1 MNRRY
6 RKTVIAGNWKMN
18 MTATE
23 TKKFAE
29 ELKKIMP
36 RAKWCDTLI
45 CVPACN
51 IQTAAKAFKDLRISV
66 GAENVYFEEKGA
78 YTGEISAD
86 MLKDLGVKY
95 VIVGHSER
103 RQYFCETDTTVN
115 KKVHAVLNAGM
126 NPIICVGE
134 SLEQRETGITDEWIA
149 LQVKSALYGVPAD
162 KLDLAYGYIPRGDIE
177 ETTDGRT
184 GPDPELA
191 YAGDPA
197 AGLGFYCF
205 AQPVAQG
212 ANAYLAAQGSA
223 LRAADITG
231 VTGQGLLQYLRGG
244 DPVIVWITKDLSAPR
259 TGGCTWLLADTGET
273 YVPYVNLHCV
283 VLAGWDGDTC
293 TIADPLQGRRRVD
306 AAAFLQCFRQMGSRA
321 VVVH

>member
-1 MNRRY
+1 MALAHGL
-6 RKTVIAGNWKMN
+6 RKEVFVDEQG
-18 MTATE
+18 
-23 TKKFAE
+23 F
-29 ELKKIMP
+29 
-36 RAKWCDTLI
+36 
-45 CVPACN
+45 
-51 IQTAAKAFKDLRISV
+51 
-66 GAENVYFEEKGA
+66 
-78 YTGEISAD
+78 
-86 MLKDLGVKY
+86 
-95 VIVGHSER
+95 
-103 RQYFCETDTTVN
+103 
-115 KKVHAVLNAGM
+115 
-126 NPIICVGE
+126 
-134 SLEQRETGITDEWIA
+134 SLEADRDEQDKNALHVLGLDETGAARCTARVFADAPGVWHAGRIA
-149 LQVKSALYGVPAD
+149 VQRGLRGQGVGRLLLAAVAD
-162 KLDLAYGYIPRGDIE
+162 KAR
-177 ETTDGRT
+177 
-184 GPDPELA
+184 
-191 YAGDPA
+191 
-197 AGLGFYCF
+197 
-205 AQPVAQG
+205 AQG

>member
-1 MNRRY
+1 MGMQTVYDREVTLHSRNVQGRNALTERAGRAAVFY
-6 RKTVIAGNWKMN
+6 KPAHARKTQPGAWRRLAAVALCCGALLCAFRLYGRARSRFGVQLPVRTVLQNP
-18 MTATE
+18 
-23 TKKFAE
+23 
-29 ELKKIMP
+29 ELP
-36 RAKWCDTLI
+36 NGCE
-45 CVPACN
+45 
-51 IQTAAKAFKDLRISV
+51 AASLAAL
-66 GAENVYFEEKGA
+66 
-78 YTGEISAD
+78 
-86 MLKDLGVKY
+86 LKYK
-95 VIVGHSER
+95 
-103 RQYFCETDTTVN
+103 
-115 KKVHAVLNAGM
+115 
-126 NPIICVGE
+126 
-134 SLEQRETGITDEWIA
+134 
-149 LQVKSALYGVPAD
+149 GVPAD

-212 ANAYLAAQGSA
+212 ANA
-223 LRAADITG
+223 
-231 VTGQGLLQYLRGG
+231 YLRGG

>member
-1 MNRRY
+1 M
-6 RKTVIAGNWKMN
+6 
-18 MTATE
+18 
-23 TKKFAE
+23 E
-29 ELKKIMP
+29 E
-36 RAKWCDTLI
+36 
-45 CVPACN
+45 
-51 IQTAAKAFKDLRISV
+51 IQIHSR
-66 GAENVYFEEKGA
+66 NVYENCEK
-78 YTGEISAD
+78 
-86 MLKDLGVKY
+86 
-95 VIVGHSER
+95 
-103 RQYFCETDTTVN
+103 
-115 KKVHAVLNAGM
+115 AVLQCYVQTRSKKLTMPPRPAVVIFPG
-126 NPIICVGE
+126 GGYDYT
-134 SLEQRETGITDEWIA
+134 SDREAE
-149 LQVKSALYGVPAD
+149 
-162 KLDLAYGYIPRGDIE
+162 
-177 ETTDGRT
+177 
-184 GPDPELA
+184 
-191 YAGDPA
+191 
-197 AGLGFYCF
+197 
-205 AQPVAQG
+205 PV

>member
-1 MNRRY
+1 MAVRSVCTTHARHAAPAGRAVRRPPPHPS
-6 RKTVIAGNWKMN
+6 A
-18 MTATE
+18 
-23 TKKFAE
+23 
-29 ELKKIMP
+29 MP
-36 RAKWCDTLI
+36 G
-45 CVPACN
+45 
-51 IQTAAKAFKDLRISV
+51 TAAHPGCKPRFAARRPSRRLAFAGALLRLCV
-66 GAENVYFEEKGA
+66 V
-78 YTGEISAD
+78 
-86 MLKDLGVKY
+86 
-95 VIVGHSER
+95 
-103 RQYFCETDTTVN
+103 
-115 KKVHAVLNAGM
+115 AG
-126 NPIICVGE
+126 
-134 SLEQRETGITDEWIA
+134 
-149 LQVKSALYGVPAD
+149 SALLLLAALRFMAGDLAFLSLVPVGLPAPQVSGNGRAGLPLEVAPVLQNPELPNGCEAASLAALLKYKGVPAD

-223 LRAADITG
+223 LRAVDITG

-273 YVPYVNLHCV
+273 YVPYANLHCV

>member
-1 MNRRY
+1 MAAACRCGAVLRGAA
-6 RKTVIAGNWKMN
+6 V
-18 MTATE
+18 
-23 TKKFAE
+23 
-29 ELKKIMP
+29 
-36 RAKWCDTLI
+36 
-45 CVPACN
+45 CVPSVWKGT
-51 IQTAAKAFKDLRISV
+51 QPVRSAAPGQDGPAKPGAAQRLR
-66 GAENVYFEEKGA
+66 G
-78 YTGEISAD
+78 
-86 MLKDLGVKY
+86 
-95 VIVGHSER
+95 
-103 RQYFCETDTTVN
+103 RQPGGSY
-115 KKVHAVLNAGM
+115 K
-126 NPIICVGE
+126 
-134 SLEQRETGITDEWIA
+134 
-149 LQVKSALYGVPAD
+149 GVPAD

-223 LRAADITG
+223 LRAVDITG

-273 YVPYVNLHCV
+273 YAPYVNLHCV